1 MRNKRSILLLT
12 IVLIGL
18 MAFYFG
24 STEIS
29 TRSLESV
36 KVLGTDQFA
45 ITNHID
51 KDQNKDL
58 SFVSLANSGSL
69 TKLTSAEFQ
78 ALKERPKYELTYEL
92 KSKSIVYTINQ
103 MDDSLYL
110 LNDEDKAFLLDESIL
125 EETMLNPYLSGLYA
139 HYQAPMVEV
148 SLNQEP
154 IIIESA
160 ESQWNYVKHDNK
172 WYSSHFPE
180 STENELVPILIKD
193 SEVPFNLFF

>member
-58 SFVSLANSGSL
+58 SFFVSLANSGSL

-78 ALKERPKYELTYEL
+78 ALKRKTQ
-92 KSKSIVYTINQ
+92 I
-103 MDDSLYL
+103 
-110 LNDEDKAFLLDESIL
+110 
-125 EETMLNPYLSGLYA
+125 
-139 HYQAPMVEV
+139 
-148 SLNQEP
+148 
-154 IIIESA
+154 
-160 ESQWNYVKHDNK
+160 
-172 WYSSHFPE
+172 
-180 STENELVPILIKD
+180 
-193 SEVPFNLFF
+193 